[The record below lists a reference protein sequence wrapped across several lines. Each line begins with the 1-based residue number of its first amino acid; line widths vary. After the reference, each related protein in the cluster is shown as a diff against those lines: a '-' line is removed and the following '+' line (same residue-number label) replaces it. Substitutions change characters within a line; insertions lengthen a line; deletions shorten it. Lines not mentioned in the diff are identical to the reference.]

1 MGRAAG
7 HTRLF
12 SLGNPEGILIKGAT
26 QSHWCLESSL
36 WLPQGHGLQRQE
48 WFWELGMG
56 SGQAPRVAWPRGQRT
71 LMAGLAVGA
80 SEAGERG
87 APGCLRRLFLQNLF
101 SPPFLLQEL

>member
-7 HTRLF
+7 HTGLF

-48 WFWELGMG
+48 WFWEPGMG
-56 SGQAPRVAWPRGQRT
+56 GGQAPGLARPRGQRT
-71 LMAGLAVGA
+71 LMVGLAVG
-80 SEAGERG
+80 
-87 APGCLRRLFLQNLF
+87 PLRRREGSSGLLAAASPSNLF
-101 SPPFLLQEL
+101 FPPFLLQEL